1 MNTLNSHY
9 HQLLGLSSSWEVASV
24 DLSLETSKVEIHL
37 SHVAE
42 DHCCPECENSS
53 VFHDY
58 NPERRWRHLDTM
70 QFETVLVASVPRS
83 RCKKC
88 GVKSIATPWTSGKS
102 RFTLL
107 FEAFAV
113 AVLQASHSI
122 SSACRLLRLS
132 WHTANKILIRAVD
145 RGLESRKERE
155 VAYLGIDEKH
165 FHKGQDYVT
174 LLNDVVEG
182 RVLDVVEDRTKEST
196 TALMNKLC
204 FAQKEKVQAITMDFW
219 AAFISTAKEVLPH
232 AEIVHDRFHI
242 SQYLNNAVDI
252 VRRAEN
258 KKLLKNGDKRL
269 LKTKYRWLENIENMT
284 EKNRNS
290 FEQLLGEGLE
300 TEKVWELKTFFR
312 DFWEQESVEEAHTFF
327 KGWLRMVYKLDN
339 KRLNKVAKMLEKH
352 IDRILTFFIH
362 PINNGVSEG
371 LNCKIQSV
379 KAAARGFRSFDS
391 YRRRILFFCG
401 KLNMIPSK
409 FY

>member
-37 SHVAE
+37 SFVGK
-42 DHCCPECENSS
+42 DLCCPECGSS
-53 VFHDY
+53 SAFHDY
-58 NPERRWRHLDTM
+58 NPKRRWRHLDTM

-83 RCKKC
+83 RCKNC
-88 GVKSIATPWTSGKS
+88 GVKNISTPWTSGKS

-113 AVLQASHSI
+113 AVLQSSHSV
-122 SSACRLLRLS
+122 SSACRLLRLN

-145 RGLESRKERE
+145 RGLECRE
-155 VAYLGIDEKH
+155 EVEVEYLGIDEKH

-196 TALMNKLC
+196 TTLLNKLTL
-204 FAQKEKVQAITMDFW
+204 AQKKKVQAVTMDFW
-219 AAFISTAKEVLPH
+219 TAFISTTEEILPH

-258 KKLLKNGDKRL
+258 KKLLKKNDKRL

-284 EKNRNS
+284 EKS
-290 FEQLLGEGLE
+290 KCVLEELLGQGLE

-312 DFWEQESVEEAHTFF
+312 DFWEQQSVEEAQRFF
-327 KGWLRMVYKLDN
+327 DGWLKMVYELDN

-352 IDRILTFFIH
+352 IDRIITFFTN

-379 KAAARGFRSFDS
+379 KAAARGFGSFES

-401 KLNMIPSK
+401 KLEMMPCK
-409 FY
+409 LY

>member
-1 MNTLNSHY
+1 MNILNSHY

-24 DLSLETSKVEIHL
+24 DFSLETSRVEIHL
-37 SHVAE
+37 SHIAE
-42 DHCCPECENSS
+42 DLCCPECGSS
-53 VFHDY
+53 SAFHDS
-58 NPERRWRHLDTM
+58 NPERQWRHLDTM

-88 GVKSIATPWTSGKS
+88 GVKSIATSWTSRKS

-145 RGLESRKERE
+145 RGLKSRKEVE

-174 LLNDVVEG
+174 LLNDVIEG

-196 TALMNKLC
+196 TTLLNKLSA
-204 FAQKEKVQAITMDFW
+204 AQKEKVQAITMDFW
-219 AAFISTAKEVLPH
+219 SAFISTAKEILPH
-232 AEIVHDRFHI
+232 TEIVHDRFHI

-258 KKLLKNGDKRL
+258 KKLLKNGDERL

-284 EKNRNS
+284 EKNRDI
-290 FEQLLGEGLE
+290 FEQLLGKGLE

-312 DFWEQESVEEAHTFF
+312 DFWERPSVEEAQIFF
-327 KGWLRMVYKLDN
+327 EGWLKMVYKLDN
-339 KRLNKVAKMLEKH
+339 KRLNKVAKMLERH

-379 KAAARGFRSFDS
+379 KAAARGFGSFES

-401 KLNMIPSK
+401 KLDMMPCK
-409 FY
+409 LY